1 MRALRMMYAGV
12 LIVVALCGLER
23 AAFASDSVT
32 WFSFDQGLVTG
43 LSAGT
48 ACTGIAGQTL
58 AGAAGCSD
66 NSITGGFFG
75 NAAVRTIVVAG
86 VPTVPPW
93 HGHVALLEQ
102 NFPNPCR
109 LSTVIRF
116 NLPRPAHVTLKL
128 FSVQGQRQATLVDD
142 DRAGGPHEVD
152 CRIGRI
158 PPGMYF
164 YRLEAS
170 GTGQPGAR
178 FVETKKLVVLR

>member
-1 MRALRMMYAGV
+1 MRALRMICVGV
-12 LIVVALCGLER
+12 LLVIALCGLER
-23 AAFASDSVT
+23 AAFAADSVT
-32 WFSFDQGLVTG
+32 WSSFDQGMVTG
-43 LSAGT
+43 LSAST
-48 ACTGIAGQTL
+48 ACTGIAGQAL
-58 AGAAGCSD
+58 AGAAGSSD

-75 NAAVRTIVVAG
+75 NAAVRTIVVVG
-86 VPTVPPW
+86 VPTVPTG
-93 HGHVALLEQ
+93 HGQVASLEQ

-128 FSVQGQRQATLVDD
+128 FSLQGQRQATLVDD

-158 PPGMYF
+158 PPGVYF
-164 YRLEAS
+164 YRLEVS

>member
-1 MRALRMMYAGV
+1 MRALRVIQAGV
-12 LIVVALCGLER
+12 MLTMGLCALGR
-23 AAFASDSVT
+23 AALASDSVT

-48 ACTGIAGQTL
+48 ACTGIAGQAF

-75 NAAVRTIVVAG
+75 NGTVRTVVVAG
-86 VPTVPPW
+86 VPTVPAG

-128 FSVQGQRQATLVDD
+128 FSLQA
-142 DRAGGPHEVD
+142 A
-152 CRIGRI
+152 
-158 PPGMYF
+158 
-164 YRLEAS
+164 
-170 GTGQPGAR
+170 
-178 FVETKKLVVLR
+178 